1 MKAMKTR
8 KSDLNTITPTAN
20 AVLNVIFILYSAVC
34 IIPFLLIVGISV
46 SDEHSLLTYGYHIIP
61 KTFSDA
67 AYRFV
72 TSESRALLNSYGITI
87 YATLAGTVLC
97 VIITALFAYPLSR
110 KDFKYRNV
118 FSFIV
123 FFTMIFHGGMIASYM
138 VYVQLLGLKNNVL
151 VYLMPFLM
159 NAWNVILMRTF
170 FTSSIPDSI
179 VEAAKIDGA
188 GELSIFA
195 KIVLPLSLPGL
206 ATIALFT
213 SISLWNDWNTPLL
226 YITQPKLYNLQYLLY
241 NTMTNVSYLQNNAEM
256 VGSDAAK
263 ILQNLPT
270 LSIRMAMCV
279 FSIGPIIFAYPF
291 FQKYFVKG
299 LTVGAVKG

>member
-1 MKAMKTR
+1 MKTT
-8 KSDLNTITPTAN
+8 KIKEKNLNGISPTAN
-20 AVLNVIFILYSAVC
+20 VILNIFFILYSALC

-61 KTFSDA
+61 KHFSDA

-87 YATLAGTVLC
+87 YATLVGTVLC

-110 KDFKYRNV
+110 KDFKYRNL

-123 FFTMIFHGGMIASYM
+123 FFTMIFHGGLIAGYM
-138 VYVQLLGLKNNVL
+138 VYVQLLGLKNTLV

-159 NAWNVILMRTF
+159 SAWNVIVLRTF
-170 FTSSIPDSI
+170 FTSSIPDSV

-188 GELSIFA
+188 GELYIFW

-213 SISLWNDWNTPLL
+213 SIGLWNDWYTPLL

-270 LSIRMAMCV
+270 LSIRMSMCV
-279 FSIGPIIFAYPF
+279 FSIGPIILAYPF